1 MKKFA
6 ILGLTLIFLLALV
19 ACSANNSAEDNKTT
33 QNEVNA
39 TPADNEADQMEDMD
53 VDEPAEEPVADI
65 KPAVEPKAEAEVVEE
80 PKVEAEPAVVKPKE
94 QPPAVE
100 SKEPAVVEPTP
111 AVAAPKTHKV
121 NIENFAFSPITLE
134 ISVGDIVEFTNLDT
148 VKHSAVEDNGVFD
161 TGLLGKDES
170 NQITFEE
177 AGEFAYHCG
186 PHPGMKANIIVK

>member
-6 ILGLTLIFLLALV
+6 ILGLTLIFLLALI
-19 ACSANNSAEDNKTT
+19 ACSANNSAE
-33 QNEVNA
+33 V
-39 TPADNEADQMEDMD
+39 
-53 VDEPAEEPVADI
+53 
-65 KPAVEPKAEAEVVEE
+65 KPAVEPKAEAEVVE
-80 PKVEAEPAVVKPKE
+80 PKAEAEPAVVEPVVEPKE
-94 QPPAVE
+94 QPTAVE
-100 SKEPAVVEPTP
+100 PGTVEPKEQTPVVEPKEPAVVEPTP
-111 AVAAPKTHKV
+111 VVATPKTHKV
-121 NIENFAFSPITLE
+121 DIENFAFSPVTLE

-170 NQITFEE
+170 KQITFNE